1 MKFRLDLS
9 WSEIDRLI
17 DTASA
22 ETFGLTLQVSDVK
35 AAVAKMRFR
44 IQTRRKTDKTYAR
57 DIEFLAHPDGS
68 PGVLYIKRKTPNV

>member
-9 WSEIDRLI
+9 WEEIDRLI
-17 DTASA
+17 DLACA

-44 IQTRRKTDKTYAR
+44 IQVRRKEDKTYAR
-57 DIEFLAHPDGS
+57 EIEFLTHPEGKA
-68 PGVLYIKRKTPNV
+68 GVLYIKRKSPNV